1 MSAVAP
7 LDELIG
13 ELEQTAARLRFEEL
27 DPAQAAALVDRC
39 AELAVALGAGLDRAG
54 REPDLPA
61 EGQEQL
67 L

>member
-1 MSAVAP
+1 MSAPTP

-13 ELEQTAARLRFEEL
+13 ELEETAARLRGGDL
-27 DPAQAAALVDRC
+27 DAAQAAALVDRC

-54 REPDLPA
+54 REPELPA